1 MHSVA
6 RILLSTFIGAGV
18 CAGLGFLMFFLL
30 TIFDRTPLVESVAFS
45 LVVAILCAFIGAII
59 GLIVGIGNLGI
70 IGGAMVGFML
80 TVVIG
85 VFYVFSNGSQGSYS
99 YFFNESRI
107 IFVVLTLPTVLTGIA
122 SAGFKRLLPNP

>member
-6 RILLSTFIGAGV
+6 RILLSTLIGAGV
-18 CAGLGFLMFFLL
+18 CASLGFLMFFLL
-30 TIFDRTPLVESVAFS
+30 TMFDNTSLVESVAFS
-45 LVVAILCAFIGAII
+45 LVVAVLCAFIGAII

-80 TVVIG
+80 TVLIAS
-85 VFYVFSNGSQGSYS
+85 FYVFSSGSQASYG
-99 YFFNESRI
+99 YFLNESRI

>member
-6 RILLSTFIGAGV
+6 RILLSTLIGAGV
-18 CAGLGFLMFFLL
+18 CASLGFVMFFLL
-30 TIFDRTPLVESVAFS
+30 TILDNTSLVESVAFS
-45 LVVAILCAFIGAII
+45 LVVAVLCAFIGAVI
-59 GLIVGIGNLGI
+59 GAIVGLGNLGI

-85 VFYVFSNGSQGSYS
+85 AFYVFSSGSQASYG
-99 YFFNESRI
+99 YFLNESRI

-122 SAGFKRLLPNP
+122 TAGFKRLLPKP